1 MHIDTTKYDGVFT
14 DKTPIDDD
22 GYKTFNDAYQYAL
35 DMTTK
40 ETSQAVEGFF
50 HNCNSLQSRAG
61 SQLPFTSIN
70 YGTCTLEEGRMVT
83 RAILENSIKGGGRL
97 HRTYI
102 FPCQIFQCMK
112 GVNRKEG
119 EPNYDLYK
127 LALKSTSLRLYP
139 NYANVDWSVNEGY
152 DRNDPDTFMSTMG
165 LLYSIISPY
174 KTNLTLL
181 KGCE

>member
-1 MHIDTTKYDGVFT
+1 
-14 DKTPIDDD
+14 
-22 GYKTFNDAYQYAL
+22 
-35 DMTTK
+35 
-40 ETSQAVEGFF
+40 
-50 HNCNSLQSRAG
+50 
-61 SQLPFTSIN
+61 
-70 YGTCTLEEGRMVT
+70 
-83 RAILENSIKGGGRL
+83 
-97 HRTYI
+97 
-102 FPCQIFQCMK
+102 MK

-152 DRNDPDTFMSTMG
+152 DRNDPYTFMSTMG